1 MQPES
6 KRRGAAVIR
15 YEGARGVVWR
25 IKFRDANDRQ
35 VQETL
40 GAERDGWT
48 RAKARAALDDR
59 LVDVRR
65 EALTKPTRLTFS
77 EFAREWLATYP
88 PAKGLKRSTR
98 EGYASIVERHLIPAF
113 GPLRLAKLDTGHVQ
127 RYVADALAAG
137 LGPRTV
143 NSHLNVI
150 YAICKAARKRK
161 LVRFN
166 PVEDVDRPSA
176 PRNRWTILTPVEV
189 TRVARAF
196 SDLLS
201 EEEDEEERAWLD
213 QARVIFR
220 VVVTLGLR
228 RGEVLGLR
236 WRSVALADP
245 EGARLRVEETWVRG
259 AADTPK
265 SAASERT
272 IALGSRLADELFQ
285 HRARSRFQGE
295 DELAFCHP
303 FKGSTLDHKRYAR
316 SLRAALAK
324 AKIDKPVRPF
334 HDGRHTA
341 ITNAAVAGNAP
352 AAIQARAGHADF
364 STTQLY
370 IDLAGVTFRE
380 EAQAAEDRVL
390 GADLPRP

>member
-15 YEGARGVVWR
+15 YEGARGVVFR
-25 IKFRDANDRQ
+25 VKFADANGRQ
-35 VQETL
+35 VMETL
-40 GAERDGWT
+40 GTERDGWT
-48 RAKARAALDDR
+48 EQKARAALDER

-65 EALTKPTRLTFS
+65 EGLTKPTRLTFAV
-77 EFAREWLATYP
+77 FAREWLETYP

-98 EGYASIVERHLIPAF
+98 EGYNSIVERHLIPAF
-113 GPLRLAKLDTGHVQ
+113 GQLVLAKLDTGHVQ
-127 RYVADALAAG
+127 RYIADALAAG
-137 LGPRTV
+137 AAPRTV
-143 NSHLNVI
+143 ISHLNVLH
-150 YAICKAARKRK
+150 AICKTARKRK
-161 LVRFN
+161 LLRFN
-166 PVEDVDRPSA
+166 PVEDVDRPA
-176 PRNRWTILTPVEV
+176 PPRRRWTILSPVEIA
-189 TRVARAF
+189 RVARALAELRA
-196 SDLLS
+196 D
-201 EEEDEEERAWLD
+201 EADEEERAWLE
-213 QARVIFR
+213 QARVIFL

-236 WRSVALADP
+236 WRCVALADP

-259 AADTPK
+259 GADTPK
-265 SAASERT
+265 SEASERT

-285 HRARSRFQGE
+285 HRSRSRFQGE
-295 DELAFCHP
+295 DELTFCHP
-303 FKGSTLDHKRYAR
+303 SKGTTLDHKRYAR

-352 AAIQARAGHADF
+352 AAIQAAAGHADF

-370 IDLAGVTFRE
+370 IDLAGVTFRD

-390 GADLPRP
+390 GDLA